1 MAYVQPKFLFSSLRI
16 VGSTNFLDADEYAAL
31 GVDSE
36 LVMSELAVRL
46 NLFDAIIR
54 AFRELGIEC
63 LGGSDYHDRS
73 IVIEIEDED
82 VDKVVNLDIE
92 FEAVE
97 ILDEADCR
105 AYLIEYCDFAPRQVE
120 SSGIVWVD
128 GFEIIDQDV

>member
-1 MAYVQPKFLFSSLRI
+1 MAYVQPKFLFSSLRV

-31 GVDSE
+31 GVNSE
-36 LVMSELAVRL
+36 LVMSEPDVRL

-73 IVIEIEDED
+73 IVVEIEDED

-97 ILDEADCR
+97 ILDEVYCR
-105 AYLIEYCDFAPRQVE
+105 TYLTEFYGFAPRRFE
-120 SSGIVWVD
+120 LTGMLWID
-128 GFEIIDQDV
+128 GFEVVG

>member
-1 MAYVQPKFLFSSLRI
+1 MAYVRPKFLFSSLRI
-16 VGSTNFLDADEYAAL
+16 VGSTDSLYADEYAAL
-31 GVDSE
+31 DVNSE
-36 LVMSELAVRL
+36 LVMNEPDVRL

-73 IVIEIEDED
+73 IVVEIEDED

-92 FEAVE
+92 FEAIE

-105 AYLIEYCDFAPRQVE
+105 MYLIEYCDFVPRQVE

-128 GFEIIDQDV
+128 GFEVVD

>member
-1 MAYVQPKFLFSSLRI
+1 MAYVQPKFLFSSLRV

-36 LVMSELAVRL
+36 PDVRL

-63 LGGSDYHDRS
+63 LGGSDYHGRS
-73 IVIEIEDED
+73 IVVEIGDED

-97 ILDEADCR
+97 ILDEVYCR
-105 AYLIEYCDFAPRQVE
+105 TYLIEFYGFAPRRFE
-120 SSGIVWVD
+120 LTGILWID
-128 GFEIIDQDV
+128 GFEVVG

>member
-1 MAYVQPKFLFSSLRI
+1 MAYVRPRFLFSSLRI
-16 VGSTNFLDADEYAAL
+16 VGSTNFLDADEYADL
-31 GVDSE
+31 GVDGE
-36 LVMSELAVRL
+36 LIMNEPDVRL

-54 AFRELGIEC
+54 AFREIGIEC

-73 IVIEIEDED
+73 IVVEIEGED

-97 ILDEADCR
+97 ILDEVDCR
-105 AYLIEYCDFAPRQVE
+105 EYLIEYCNFVPRQVE

-128 GFEIIDQDV
+128 GFEVVG

>member
-1 MAYVQPKFLFSSLRI
+1 MAYVQPKFLFSSLRV

-31 GVDSE
+31 GVNSE
-36 LVMSELAVRL
+36 LVMNEPDVRL
-46 NLFDAIIR
+46 NLFDAITR

-63 LGGSDYHDRS
+63 LGGSDYKHS
-73 IVIEIEDED
+73 LVIEIEDED

-128 GFEIIDQDV
+128 GFEIVDQDV

>member
-1 MAYVQPKFLFSSLRI
+1 MAYVQPKFLFSSLRV

-36 LVMSELAVRL
+36 LVMSEPDVRL

-73 IVIEIEDED
+73 IVVEIEDED

-105 AYLIEYCDFAPRQVE
+105 AYLIEYCNFVPHQVE

-128 GFEIIDQDV
+128 GFEIVDQDV

>member
-1 MAYVQPKFLFSSLRI
+1 MAYVRPNSLFSSLRV
-16 VGSTNFLDADEYAAL
+16 VGSTDSLYSDEYADL
-31 GVDSE
+31 DVNSE
-36 LVMSELAVRL
+36 LVMSEPDVRL

-54 AFRELGIEC
+54 ALRELGIEC

-73 IVIEIEDED
+73 IVVEIEDED

-105 AYLIEYCDFAPRQVE
+105 AYLIEYCNFVPRRVE

-128 GFEIIDQDV
+128 GFEEISE

>member
-1 MAYVQPKFLFSSLRI
+1 MAYVQPKFLFSSIRV

-36 LVMSELAVRL
+36 LVMSEPDVRL

-54 AFRELGIEC
+54 TFRELGIEC

-73 IVIEIEDED
+73 IVVEIEDED

-97 ILDEADCR
+97 ILDEVDCR
-105 AYLIEYCDFAPRQVE
+105 EYLIEYCSFVPRRFE
-120 SSGIVWVD
+120 LTGMLWID
-128 GFEIIDQDV
+128 GFEVVD

>member
-1 MAYVQPKFLFSSLRI
+1 MAYVRPNSLFSSLRV
-16 VGSTNFLDADEYAAL
+16 VGSTDSLYSDEYADL
-31 GVDSE
+31 DVNSE
-36 LVMSELAVRL
+36 LVMSELDVRL
-46 NLFDAIIR
+46 NLFDAVTR

-73 IVIEIEDED
+73 IVVEIEDED

-105 AYLIEYCDFAPRQVE
+105 AYLIEYCNFVPRQVE
-120 SSGIVWVD
+120 SSGMLWID
-128 GFEIIDQDV
+128 GFEVVG